1 MTIALGRRELPD
13 RRELLGHRGGADRR
27 DLLPRRD
34 FADRVRIDPIVA
46 LRTAGGIVLGI
57 VSTVIGHPYGLPAD
71 LVLLLLALVLVPLG
85 LLPIV
90 VVVLLRRHQL
100 VAGPLALSDLA
111 AIVYLIRVAAGR
123 RVLGMRLTASRIA
136 LALWLLWTVLVTLTG
151 LGQVPTIGWLA
162 VYAGLGCLLTHA
174 PDAKRWLHLAVLGLA
189 LTEIVAYL
197 PSFPARFFGH
207 IVNDPAH
214 MGFLLVCALV
224 LVAGSAWPKWVRGA
238 LAAALLFGVL
248 CTYTRSVW
256 FSLACVVVAALLPKR
271 WYVPLVLPPLLA
283 AIMLPLQ
290 SAVTAAFHLN
300 TNSASIRAAGFEAG
314 LDTFR
319 NHPLTGQGWAAA
331 SAARAR
337 GIGGISQ
344 VPVFDLW
351 LYLAGAVGL
360 IGVVLFLVYTGLL
373 AREALTEPVS
383 YLCLVGA
390 LGMSLT
396 EMPFYSG
403 SLIAVLMLTMT
414 TSRPRDPSHRA
425 AAHRAAP
432 GTGPHFARHHRRAPY
447 YLRSGARA

>member
-1 MTIALGRRELPD
+1 MTIALD
-13 RRELLGHRGGADRR
+13 RRGVADRR
-27 DLLPRRD
+27 DLLARRAITDRRD
-34 FADRVRIDPIVA
+34 LAGRVRVDPIVA
-46 LRTAGGIVLGI
+46 LRTAGGIGLGT

-71 LVLLLLALVLVPLG
+71 LALLLLTLVLVPLG
-85 LLPIV
+85 LLPVV
-90 VVVLLRRHQL
+90 VVVLLRRHQP

-123 RVLGMRLTASRIA
+123 RVLGLRLTASRVV

-151 LGQVPTIGWLA
+151 LGQVPTVGWLA

-174 PDAKRWLHLAVLGLA
+174 PDAKRGLHLAVLGLA
-189 LTEIVAYL
+189 LLEVVAYL
-197 PSFPARFFGH
+197 PQFPARFFGR

-224 LVAGSAWPKWVRGA
+224 LVAGSAWPRWVRGA
-238 LAAALLFGVL
+238 LGAALLFGVL

-256 FSLACVVVAALLPKR
+256 FALACVAAAALLPKR
-271 WYVPLVLPPLLA
+271 WYVPVVLPPLLA
-283 AIMLPLQ
+283 VLMLPLQ
-290 SAVTAAFHLN
+290 SVVTAAFHLN
-300 TNSASIRAAGFEAG
+300 TSSEGIRKAGIEAG
-314 LDTFR
+314 LYNFR

-344 VPVFDLW
+344 VPVYDLW

-390 LGMSLT
+390 LGMSVT

-414 TSRPRDPSHRA
+414 TSRPRDPAHRT
-425 AAHRAAP
+425 AAHRAGP